1 MAFGTNIRNLQRS
14 WRGTSSRTFF
24 VYPAIT
30 IVFEVAIRRRLK
42 IYAPGLLLMLLGYLQ
57 YRLCGAYL
65 MKRGQGSGYG
75 AFSWRFGPSREEPR
89 QAPAVLLTAGPYTFT
104 RNPMYLGH
112 VICMAGLT
120 LALRSP
126 LALLLSVYHGRW
138 LHQRALADEESLAA
152 RFGEEY
158 ASYRERVPR
167 WLPGLP
173 ALRKRVV

>member
-75 AFSWRFGPSREEPR
+75 AF
-89 QAPAVLLTAGPYTFT
+89 L
-104 RNPMYLGH
+104 
-112 VICMAGLT
+112 
-120 LALRSP
+120 LALRSVAGGTATGAGGAP
-126 LALLLSVYHGRW
+126 DGGSLY
-138 LHQRALADEESLAA
+138 LHT
-152 RFGEEY
+152 
-158 ASYRERVPR
+158 
-167 WLPGLP
+167 
-173 ALRKRVV
+173 